1 MINSAETLKTVFHI
15 SFWPGNQKLLKALM
29 ILKTCLG
36 TILVNENIEFAEGD
50 FEKFVRDFLDL
61 DILLVS

>member
-1 MINSAETLKTVFHI
+1 M
-15 SFWPGNQKLLKALM
+15 
-29 ILKTCLG
+29 
-36 TILVNENIEFAEGD
+36 LVNENIEFAEGD